1 MKIGFDAKR
10 YFHNNTGLGNY
21 SRTIVSGLKEQFAE
35 DEHVLYDEKS
45 MARTF
50 RLGRKAKEDGCDVYV
65 GLSNELPLDVM
76 KAGMP
81 SVVTIHDVAWR
92 TFPAMYHWIDRQL
105 YDLKYGWAAKHAD
118 RVVAI
123 SESTKRDVMRFY
135 GVPEEKIAV
144 VYQPVQRLFYNA
156 LTDDE
161 ASEIISTQE
170 ALRDLPKEYILSVG
184 SINSRKNLLGTVKA
198 LERIAQDQ
206 RPPLIVIG
214 NGREYRREVEKYI
227 ADHQMEDYVRILGNV
242 NDSCVLQALYHKAS
256 LMMYPSFYEGFGLP
270 VVEATLQRCPV
281 ITSTVSSLPEAMGP
295 HGVTVN
301 PHNQEELDAAL
312 ADAIDHPGDMRQ
324 RAMLCE
330 QYAREMFDTERLMGL
345 FHQEIKSV
353 THGFTEL

>member
-21 SRTIVSGLKEQFAE
+21 SRTIVRGLKEEFAD

-45 MARTF
+45 VTRTF
-50 RLGRKAKEDGCDVYV
+50 RLGRKAKADGCDVYV
-65 GLSNELPLDVM
+65 GLSNELPLDVK
-76 KAGMP
+76 KAGLK

-92 TFPAMYHWIDRQL
+92 TFPDMYHWVDRQL

-118 RVVAI
+118 KVIAI

-135 GVPEEKIAV
+135 GVLEERIAV
-144 VYQPVQRLFYNA
+144 VYQPVQQLFYTP

-161 ASEIISTQE
+161 ATQIISTQAE
-170 ALRDLPKEYILSVG
+170 LKDLPKDYILSVG

-198 LERIAQDQ
+198 LEKIAPDQ
-206 RPPLIVIG
+206 RAPLIVIG
-214 NGREYRREVEKYI
+214 NGREYRREVERYI
-227 ADHQMEDYVRILGNV
+227 AEHKLGGCVCILGNV
-242 NDSCVLQALYHKAS
+242 NDSRVLQALYHKAQ

-295 HGVTVN
+295 YGVTVN
-301 PHNQEELDAAL
+301 PHNQEELDVAL
-312 ADAIDHPGDMRQ
+312 ADAIDHPVDMRQ

-330 QYAREMFDTERLMGL
+330 EYARKMFDTKCLMTQL
-345 FHQEIKSV
+345 HQFIV
-353 THGFTEL
+353 HNA